1 MCQEPWK
8 QKLKERMERTLHV
21 RYTCKIKNIE
31 EVVDLFTGD
40 FTVKLPR
47 QPSKNFHVEFS
58 TVEEALQN
66 KRALKGK
73 IVYGKPIVIRR
84 AYLNT
89 LSGKQ
94 FRRKGKKVKIPDVE
108 PDVKFTQSI
117 FVGNLKCFTK
127 ADEIKDILPG
137 CVSVTLLKPY
147 TNTLRSA
154 IVRMESMELAAE
166 YLLKKREWPCLHG
179 NRLILKCDTRMKHKN
194 KSHARVDN
202 AETKGSLKNKTSIVE
217 IENSFSSH

>member
-21 RYTCKIKNIE
+21 RYTRKIKNTE
-31 EVVDLFTGD
+31 EIADLFTGN

-47 QPSKNFHVEFS
+47 QSSKNCHVEFS

-84 AYLNT
+84 AFLNT

-108 PDVKFTQSI
+108 PDVKFTQS
-117 FVGNLKCFTK
+117 
-127 ADEIKDILPG
+127 
-137 CVSVTLLKPY
+137 
-147 TNTLRSA
+147 
-154 IVRMESMELAAE
+154 
-166 YLLKKREWPCLHG
+166 
-179 NRLILKCDTRMKHKN
+179 
-194 KSHARVDN
+194 
-202 AETKGSLKNKTSIVE
+202 
-217 IENSFSSH
+217 

>member
-1 MCQEPWK
+1 MQQEPWK
-8 QKLKERMERTLHV
+8 LKLKERAERTLHV
-21 RYTCKIKNIE
+21 RYTRKIKNIE
-31 EVVDLFTGD
+31 EVADLFTGD

-47 QPSKNFHVEFS
+47 QPSKNCHVEFS

-84 AYLNT
+84 ALLNT
-89 LSGKQ
+89 LSGKK

-127 ADEIKDILPG
+127 ANEIKGVLPG
-137 CVSVTLLKPY
+137 CISVALLKPY

-154 IVRMESMELAAE
+154 IIKMESVELAAE

-179 NRLILKCDTRMKHKN
+179 NRLILKPDTRMKHKN
-194 KSHARVDN
+194 KKRVRIDN
-202 AETKGSLKNKTSIVE
+202 AEATDSLKNKISTVE
-217 IENSFSSH
+217 TENSVSSY